1 MSQTTGTVRVLLVD
15 DQDVVGKFVARM
27 IANEEDVSF
36 RFCADAR
43 EALAVAREHQPTI
56 ILQDL
61 HMPDIDGWALMEE
74 YSRDETLR
82 DVPVIILTGREEA
95 ETKAEA
101 FARGA
106 CDYLVKTPGAVELLA
121 RLRYHSAACINR
133 RRQRDLEKELEQRIE
148 ERTQQLQQ
156 QAELFRKFV
165 PHIFTEGIDEGGLDI
180 TKGLAREKEYTV
192 FSADIRDFTDFSES
206 ITPAECYSFLN
217 SFFGLVE
224 PVIRENGGF
233 VYQYVG
239 DEIMALFEPTEG
251 TDNAVRAAMSL
262 QNNVIKAYNF
272 GRERADYY
280 PIRIGIGLN
289 TGSVAIGIAGTPER
303 MDACAFGNTVNVAA
317 RCEELTK
324 TLAAPT
330 IMTESTYRR
339 LSKPDSFTV
348 RDLGEI
354 EVRGIKESVRVY
366 EALEYGVSPG

>member
-1 MSQTTGTVRVLLVD
+1 MSPKTETVRVLLVD
-15 DQDVVGKFVARM
+15 DQDIVGKLVARM

-36 RFCADAR
+36 RFCLDGKD
-43 EALAVAREHQPTI
+43 ALAIAREHEPTV

-61 HMPDIDGWALMEE
+61 RMPDIDGWALMEE
-74 YSRDETLR
+74 YGRDETLL
-82 DVPVIILTGREEA
+82 DVPVIILTGREEP
-95 ETKAEA
+95 EIKAEA

-106 CDYLVKTPGAVELLA
+106 CDYLVKTPDAVELLA
-121 RLRYHSAACINR
+121 RLRYHSAACTSR
-133 RRQRDLEKELEQRIE
+133 RRQRQSEQELEKRIE
-148 ERTQQLQQ
+148 ERTQQLQH
-156 QAELFRKFV
+156 QAELFRKFA
-165 PHIFTEGIDEGGLDI
+165 PRIFTEGIDDGGLDI

-206 ITPAECYSFLN
+206 ITPVEYYSFLN

-251 TDNAVRAAMSL
+251 TDNAVRAAISL
-262 QNNVIKAYNF
+262 QNQVIKAYNL
-272 GRERADYY
+272 GRERAGYE
-280 PIRIGIGLN
+280 PINIGIGLN

-317 RCEELTK
+317 RCEGLTK
-324 TLAAPT
+324 RLNVPT
-330 IMTESTYRR
+330 IMTDSTYQQ
-339 LSKPDSFTV
+339 LAKPNSITV

-354 EVRGIKESVRVY
+354 EVRGIRDSVHVY
-366 EALEYGVSPG
+366 EAVDFST

>member
-1 MSQTTGTVRVLLVD
+1 
-15 DQDVVGKFVARM
+15 
-27 IANEEDVSF
+27 
-36 RFCADAR
+36 
-43 EALAVAREHQPTI
+43 
-56 ILQDL
+56 
-61 HMPDIDGWALMEE
+61 
-74 YSRDETLR
+74 
-82 DVPVIILTGREEA
+82 
-95 ETKAEA
+95 
-101 FARGA
+101 
-106 CDYLVKTPGAVELLA
+106 
-121 RLRYHSAACINR
+121 
-133 RRQRDLEKELEQRIE
+133 
-148 ERTQQLQQ
+148 
-156 QAELFRKFV
+156 V
-165 PHIFTEGIDEGGLDI
+165 PHIFTEGIDEGNLDI

-206 ITPAECYSFLN
+206 ITPVECYSFLN

-251 TDNAVRAAMSL
+251 TDNPVRAAMSL
-262 QNNVIKAYNF
+262 QNNVIKAYNL
-272 GRERADYY
+272 GRERAGYY
-280 PIRIGIGLN
+280 PIR
-289 TGSVAIGIAGTPER
+289 IGIAGTPER

-354 EVRGIKESVRVY
+354 DVRGMKESVRVY
-366 EALEYGVSPG
+366 EALDYDISPG